1 MGEKE
6 TLYAECV
13 LGKDAEDFFK
23 SDIGRYVLARS
34 QEVVEEALVKLK
46 TTSANE
52 MAQIRNLQLAI
63 AKAEGAI
70 QWLNEQINAGT
81 QALQQLENIE
91 DQEE

>member
-34 QEVVEEALVKLK
+34 QEEVDEAVKLLK
-46 TTSANE
+46 VIPANE
-52 MAQIRNLQLAI
+52 MAKIRNLQLHI
-63 AKAEGAI
+63 AMAEGAI
-70 QWLNEQINAGT
+70 QWLNEQISAGV
-81 QALQQLENIE
+81 QAMQQLENIE
-91 DQEE
+91 DRDE

>member
-34 QEVVEEALVKLK
+34 REEVDEAVKLLK
-46 TTSANE
+46 VIPANE
-52 MAQIRNLQLAI
+52 MAKIRNAQLQI
-63 AKAEGAI
+63 AKAEGTI
-70 QWLNEQINAGT
+70 EWLNEQISAGV
-81 QALQQLENIE
+81 QAMQQLENIE
-91 DQEE
+91 DREE